1 MSAAAGIQ
9 NLPAGVDRQNPW
21 PGLASYTEAQ
31 SAFFFGRATET
42 AELFRLVRR
51 APLTVLFG
59 QSGLGKTS
67 LLQAALFPRLREAD
81 LLPLLLRLD
90 HDEKAPPLAAQV
102 RAVIN
107 RAIEHREVD
116 APPCGAEEELWEYF
130 HRKDVDFWSARNRL
144 IVPVLVFDQFEEI
157 FTLGRATP
165 ERRERGQ
172 RFLEELADLVEQRPS
187 AALRAR
193 LEAGTV
199 EAARF
204 DFDHEFCK
212 VVLSLREDYLAD
224 LEMLRPLMRS
234 LGSNRIRIARLQ
246 PAQALEAVAQ
256 PGSEVIEPG
265 VAEQIVQFVAG
276 ADERAGR
283 GATEVDPALL
293 SLVCRELNLR
303 RLQNGD
309 ARITSALLQGTRR
322 EILLRFYEQSFTGLA
337 PEMRVFVEDRLL
349 TKSGFRDNIAL
360 ENALA
365 EPGVTR
371 EAIDHLVNRRLLRL
385 EERLGVSRV
394 ELTHDVLT
402 GIIRASRD
410 TRREREARE
419 ELRRTQE
426 RAAAQRRRALII
438 NWTVSAALIVAVIAT
453 AFAVYV
459 GLQARDQSLA
469 RRLAS
474 QANWVLRS
482 PDRPVEV
489 GILLAAES
497 LKRSPTFEGDSAL
510 RLGLALLPEALG
522 PAIPEPG
529 AVHLAIEPGGR
540 YVVTGTTNRGLSVW
554 ETAGGT
560 RVSTLA
566 GNESI
571 RAMTLG
577 ARAGL
582 LAAATRDAV
591 FVWRNWTNA
600 RPPAPLVI
608 PGPASALGLSVDERY
623 LAVGRTSGGTGVEVF
638 DLREPGRPVGVLP
651 TPTNGTPPHVLA
663 FDATGMRLAVG
674 SIGAR
679 RGRVARSATVDV
691 WTWSNA
697 TQVARLPA
705 DGNLTQCGFTPD
717 ATGCWTFAERRIQV
731 YQAGPREWGL
741 GRQGR
746 DWPGRAVVISPDGAL
761 IATSVGSVMRIWR
774 EQLVEA
780 GEMGVGLAAEPTEVA
795 RITAT
800 QLAFSSANQV
810 MVSTDGQTVQAWRTG
825 DPTEVAHFT
834 ATSGQGGYFMSFS
847 GNGRFLAVADQERF
861 LVQEIGQ
868 GGLHTFET
876 PATTVAFNR
885 DAQALAT
892 VGPTNVNVWRDFLS
906 PEARP
911 VHVLPAAG
919 VKAAAFSPD
928 DRYLA
933 LLLDDRVE
941 LWESWQDP
949 ARARAKAG
957 THLRLAPPD
966 NGDIAVLAFTPDGR
980 HLGAQHGERV
990 AVWAGWD
997 TPQARLITQ
1006 TNLEANATAFSAS
1019 GRVFAACNLERVTLL
1034 DVISRTL
1041 LSDFTLRD
1049 VPDDVALSPD
1059 GTSLIVAGGSRHGQA
1074 SIDMWSIRSREQL
1087 VRLNFPAEP
1096 GRLSDLNVV
1105 ASPDGR
1111 YLATRSGADVIQVWA
1126 LRAEDLIALAR
1137 QRVRGNMSE
1146 EVWKT
1151 YLPDLRYRQTFP
1163 GVPTREWGR
1172 RAE

>member
-1 MSAAAGIQ
+1 MSGAASPERW
-9 NLPAGVDRQNPW
+9 PAGVDRQNPW

-31 SAFFFGRATET
+31 SAFFFGRTTET
-42 AELFRLVRR
+42 DELFRLVRR
-51 APLTVLFG
+51 ASLTVLFG

-81 LLPLLLRLD
+81 LLPLCLRLD
-90 HDEKAPPLAAQV
+90 HDEKSPPLAAQV
-102 RAVIN
+102 RAAIN
-107 RAIEHREVD
+107 RAIENREVD
-116 APPCGAEEELWEYF
+116 APACGADEELWAYF

-193 LEAGTV
+193 MEAGTV

-234 LGSNRIRIARLQ
+234 LGSNRIRISRLQ

-303 RLQNGD
+303 RLQSGA

-371 EAIDHLVNRRLLRL
+371 EAMDHLVNRRLLRL

-459 GLQARDQSLA
+459 GVEARDQSLA

-497 LKRSPTFEGDSAL
+497 LKRSPTFEGDSAI
-510 RLGLALLPEALG
+510 RLGLTLLPEALG
-522 PAIPEPG
+522 PPIAETG
-529 AVHLAIEPGGR
+529 AVHLAVEPGGR
-540 YVVTGTTNRGLSVW
+540 FVVTGTTNRGLSVW
-554 ETAGGT
+554 ETAGGS

-577 ARAGL
+577 PGARL
-582 LAAATRDAV
+582 LAAATREAV
-591 FVWRNWTNA
+591 FVWRDWTNA
-600 RPPAPLVI
+600 RPPVPLMI

-623 LAVGRTSGGTGVEVF
+623 LAVGRTNGVEVF
-638 DLREPGRPVGVLP
+638 DLRDPRRPVVVLP
-651 TPTNGTPPHVLA
+651 PPTNGATARVLV
-663 FDATGMRLAVG
+663 FDPTGVRLAVG
-674 SIGAR
+674 NVDAR
-679 RGRVARSATVDV
+679 RGRLWRNAAVDL
-691 WTWSNA
+691 WAWSNA
-697 TQVARLPA
+697 TLVAKLPA
-705 DGNLTQCGFTPD
+705 EANFMQCGF
-717 ATGCWTFAERRIQV
+717 ATEPAGCWTFAEHRIQV
-731 YQAGPREWGL
+731 YQAGAREWAVS
-741 GRQGR
+741 RQGR
-746 DWPGRAVVISPDGAL
+746 EWPGRAVVVSPDSAL
-761 IATSVGSVMRIWR
+761 VATAVGPVLRLWR
-774 EQLVEA
+774 DQVVEA
-780 GEMGVGLAAEPTEVA
+780 GDSGVGLASESVEVA
-795 RITAT
+795 RITAN
-800 QLAFSSANQV
+800 QLAFSSSNQV
-810 MVSTDGQTVQAWRTG
+810 MVSTDGRTVQAWRMG
-825 DPTEVAHFT
+825 DPTEVARFK
-834 ATSGQGGYFMSFS
+834 ATGGLGGYFMSFS
-847 GNGRFLAVADQERF
+847 GNGRFLAVADQERL
-861 LVQEIGQ
+861 LVQDIGQ
-868 GGLHTFET
+868 NALHTFDT
-876 PATTVAFNR
+876 PALTVAFNR
-885 DAQALAT
+885 DAQALAS
-892 VGPTNVNVWRDFLS
+892 VSGTNVSIWRDFLS
-906 PEARP
+906 PGTRP
-911 VHVLPAAG
+911 SHELPAAG

-933 LLLDDRVE
+933 LLREGRIE

-949 ARARAKAG
+949 ARARPKAG
-957 THLRLAPPD
+957 TSLRLAAPE

-990 AVWAGWD
+990 SVWAGWD
-997 TPQARLITQ
+997 TPQARLVTQ

-1019 GRVFAACNLERVTLL
+1019 GRVFAACNLDRVTLL
-1034 DVISRTL
+1034 DVISRRL
-1041 LSDFTLRD
+1041 LSDFSLRD

-1059 GTSLIVAGGSRHGQA
+1059 GTALIVAGGLRSGLA
-1074 SIDMWSIRSREQL
+1074 SIEMWSIRSREQL
-1087 VRLNFPAEP
+1087 VRLNIPAEP
-1096 GRLSDLNVV
+1096 GRLNDLNVV

-1111 YLATRSGADVIQVWA
+1111 YLATRSGADVMQVWA
-1126 LRAEDLIALAR
+1126 LRAEDLIELAR
-1137 QRVRGNMSE
+1137 QRVRVNMSE
-1146 EVWKT
+1146 AVWKT
-1151 YLPDLRYRQTFP
+1151 YLPDLRYRPTFP
-1163 GVPTREWGR
+1163 GLPTRDWER
-1172 RAE
+1172 RTE